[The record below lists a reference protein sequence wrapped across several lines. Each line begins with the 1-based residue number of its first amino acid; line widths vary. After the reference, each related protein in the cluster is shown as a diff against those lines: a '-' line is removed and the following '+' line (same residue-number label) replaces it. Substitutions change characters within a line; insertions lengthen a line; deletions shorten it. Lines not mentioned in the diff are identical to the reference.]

1 MYHAKNCYVKIDNTE
16 MEYVTFGNGTQPFII
31 IPGLG
36 DALKTVRGTAVP
48 FSYMYRTYAKYF
60 KVYLFSRKNMIP
72 KDYTIADMADDQAKV
87 LKTLGISD
95 ACVMGVSQGGMISMH
110 LAAKYPELVTKLVLV
125 NTAPYA
131 NDVIKTVVGTW
142 IDMAKQGDF
151 KDIFIDTAEKTYS
164 EQKLKTYRRFYGIL
178 SKMSEP
184 RRLERF
190 IIQGNACMAHD
201 ARPWLG
207 KIQVPTLIVGG
218 ERDYI
223 VGNKA
228 AYELAE
234 NISDC
239 KLKIYEKYGH
249 GAFEEAKDFNDLV
262 LKFLV

>member
-1 MYHAKNCYVKIDNTE
+1 MYRAKNCYVKIDNTE

-48 FSYMYRTYAKYF
+48 FSY
-60 KVYLFSRKNMIP
+60 
-72 KDYTIADMADDQAKV
+72 
-87 LKTLGISD
+87 
-95 ACVMGVSQGGMISMH
+95 
-110 LAAKYPELVTKLVLV
+110 
-125 NTAPYA
+125 
-131 NDVIKTVVGTW
+131 
-142 IDMAKQGDF
+142 
-151 KDIFIDTAEKTYS
+151 
-164 EQKLKTYRRFYGIL
+164 
-178 SKMSEP
+178 
-184 RRLERF
+184 
-190 IIQGNACMAHD
+190 
-201 ARPWLG
+201 
-207 KIQVPTLIVGG
+207 IVGG

-228 AYELAE
+228 AYEIAE

>member
-1 MYHAKNCYVKIDNTE
+1 MLHLE
-16 MEYVTFGNGTQPFII
+16 MEHSRLSV

-110 LAAKYPELVTKLVLV
+110 LAAKYPELVTKLVLA

-142 IDMAKQGDF
+142 IDMAKQ
-151 KDIFIDTAEKTYS
+151 KVILKILIIDTAGEKHTS
-164 EQKLKTYRRFYGIL
+164 ETEIKNIPTILWKHHQK
-178 SKMSEP
+178 
-184 RRLERF
+184 
-190 IIQGNACMAHD
+190 
-201 ARPWLG
+201 
-207 KIQVPTLIVGG
+207 
-218 ERDYI
+218 
-223 VGNKA
+223 
-228 AYELAE
+228 
-234 NISDC
+234 
-239 KLKIYEKYGH
+239 
-249 GAFEEAKDFNDLV
+249 
-262 LKFLV
+262 